1 MKDSVLTIVTSSAVR
16 ASQEILPEP
25 KQCMLRVINGQS
37 VGSRGEVDRGKAFR
51 TSEGKEGQEA
61 AGRREEE
68 NGGEKNIHSLFGEEK
83 GSE

>member
-37 VGSRGEVDRGKAFR
+37 VGSRGEVER
-51 TSEGKEGQEA
+51 
-61 AGRREEE
+61 
-68 NGGEKNIHSLFGEEK
+68 K
-83 GSE
+83 GI